1 MDASTIT
8 KLLQKQNTRY
18 INRCQTVDA
27 SLQTYRNQIAQS
39 KYVKRTPD
47 CQQELNCF
55 NNVSPGCP
63 GPNGINA
70 YGGDGRSTTLI
81 TGSPQQYPNPL
92 GSASGS
98 DGTVYSSDN
107 IMFQRAGKQQCGVPG
122 TSPAPENSYVVLPV
136 CCDTIYSNT
145 NYSNTII
152 NNNNNPYLPQVDT
165 YYAMKNPT
173 CNYPVQDQ
181 NQKHFVKQ
189 CHLRN
194 NEMKN
199 GVSVN
204 CSSCQDTPQELN
216 NSRTCDGCILE
227 NNTNV

>member
-27 SLQTYRNQIAQS
+27 SLQTYRNQLSQS
-39 KYVKRTPD
+39 KYVRGTPD
-47 CQQELNCF
+47 CQQLTNPFAPENGC
-55 NNVSPGCP
+55 CP

-70 YGGDGRSTTLI
+70 YGGNGRSVTVL
-81 TGSPQQYPNPL
+81 TGSPQQVPNPL
-92 GSASGS
+92 AGAAGS
-98 DGTVYSSDN
+98 DAFVYSSDN

-122 TSPAPENSYVVLPV
+122 TNPAPENSYVVLPA
-136 CCDTIYSNT
+136 CCNLYSNT
-145 NYSNTII
+145 NYDPTVV

-165 YYAMKNPT
+165 YYSMKNPT
-173 CNYPVQDQ
+173 CNYPIQDQ

-189 CHLRN
+189 CHSRFQ
-194 NEMKN
+194 EMKN

-204 CSSCQDTPQELN
+204 CTDCQNSPQ
-216 NSRTCDGCILE
+216 TCDGCVLE